1 MGLRDFFSNIIDK
14 ITGRNKQMLMLP
26 GALPYD
32 DVKKEEE
39 VIPEVENNA
48 YVNAYTRQMNRQKS
62 DFKIGEDGT
71 RIRFLDTKTGKTIEV
86 QRMKIIK
93 ENFGYNDV
101 GYDLYKAIYA
111 IGGKEDR
118 KLKKVYF
125 ALPTGKGILDLYKG
139 STRKAS
145 LKTKLKTLFSSSV
158 IENKKCFLGLVVED
172 EIYNDYRLVKSNKL
186 EEYVIELEKK
196 KQMIKKN
203 KEKSKEQVKKT
214 ISKKDVV
221 KMAEEKATKSKAK
234 VAKVQETAK
243 AVKKTKDAV
252 KTLNKVKKLSAQN

>member
-14 ITGRNKQMLMLP
+14 LTGRNKQMLMLP

-32 DVKKEEE
+32 EEKKVED

-48 YVNAYTRQMNRQKS
+48 YVDAYTRQMNKEKT
-62 DFKIGEDGT
+62 DFKIGQDGT
-71 RIRFLDTKTGKTIEV
+71 RVRFVDPKTGKIIEV
-86 QRMKIIK
+86 QRMTKIK
-93 ENFGYNDV
+93 ENFGFNDV
-101 GYDLYKAIYA
+101 AYDLYKAIYA

-118 KLKKVYF
+118 RLKKVYF
-125 ALPTGKGILDLYKG
+125 ALPAGKGLLDLYKG

-145 LKTKLKTLFSSSV
+145 LKTKLKTLFSSNV
-158 IENKKCFLGLVVED
+158 IESKKCFLGIVVED
-172 EIYNDYRLVKSNKL
+172 EIYNDYRLVKSNKI

-214 ISKKDVV
+214 INKKDVV
-221 KMAEEKATKSKAK
+221 QMTSAKNKTKITKTEDNK
-234 VAKVQETAK
+234 LN
-243 AVKKTKDAV
+243 AVKKTKEAV
-252 KTLNKVKKLSAQN
+252 KTLNKVKKLSTQN